1 MNEKYLKFDKMAGLT
16 KESTPN
22 RGEKGKEN
30 IFTRELKTEL
40 IEFEFTEN
48 KIVENTNL

>member
-1 MNEKYLKFDKMAGLT
+1 MERLT

-30 IFTRELKTEL
+30 IFTRGPKLNCLNLNLQKKKMVNDKKNEEKT
-40 IEFEFTEN
+40 IVN
-48 KIVENTNL
+48 K